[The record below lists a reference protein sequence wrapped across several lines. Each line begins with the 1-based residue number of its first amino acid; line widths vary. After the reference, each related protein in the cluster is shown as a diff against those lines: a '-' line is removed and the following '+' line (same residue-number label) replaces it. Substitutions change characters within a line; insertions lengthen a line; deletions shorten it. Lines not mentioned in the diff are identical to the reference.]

1 MFSLLKLKFQR
12 NLVYEKSHFG
22 VDFSEISAVAPAGLY
37 FFLGGGGGGGEIL
50 SKCCLHLIRTVDITD
65 IFNLHM

>member
-37 FFLGGGGGGGEIL
+37 FFLGGGGGRRNPL
-50 SKCCLHLIRTVDITD
+50 KMLLTSNTHC
-65 IFNLHM
+65 